1 MNPAGDRPLDP
12 HRRPISGWYSF
23 LLEVGYILLAVGCS
37 LLLYAGFPF
46 THPLL
51 PAGFLLLSALILLPA
66 KIWLRRKLENPPES
80 DVPPSSKEEQSDILE
95 SEPSIPSALQSFHE
109 KKPRQEA
116 VGSLDSRDL
125 LLRFSQILHS
135 TSDLDVLLELIS
147 SQTLRRIPAVSFRI
161 ALVEENTTA
170 MAYAFYSENG
180 ARRADREGSL
190 FPGEE
195 DLAGEVLRTGRP
207 LVTGD
212 YSEACRTRNLPGRES
227 TSAWAG
233 FPLPAGASV
242 TGAMLLLRD
251 TPFAESEQSLLES
264 IAAIAGPAIAKA
276 RLERESSRRAA
287 LLASLVRGSRRI
299 IGTAEQDNLPDA
311 ILSGARDLL
320 ACQSAFLLLPNPSG
334 SWSVERQSGGS
345 DMTGLLPPVGLDHPF
360 AKPAAGDRPT
370 FINRLPGEDP
380 FRAATRKSGSEFL
393 CAVSL
398 PLRRKERICGWIVFW
413 NPLRCSPPSEG
424 EALLLNEF
432 AALSVAALETSR
444 PGASVDGAATALAE
458 ELTSLQHLDQ
468 ELNSAPDPAGAMAVT
483 LDWAIRYAEAAAG
496 LAAICAED
504 SFEVAAISGYPEGS
518 GPEKGTRLPG
528 ESAGFSE
535 SIQSGKAFLHRVQ
548 GSVASGLLASGRSS
562 LFLPIRRNTQNLGV
576 LVLESKSEDA
586 FPPAQ
591 VEFLE
596 QLASHAAIAISNA
609 QLYAEVRSANQ
620 AKSEFIS
627 FVAHE
632 LKTPMTSIRGYTDLV
647 AQGAVGPVS
656 QPQANFLAT
665 IRLNVDR
672 MAALV
677 SDLND
682 VSRIESGRLKLEFT
696 SVALTPALEEV
707 VEALR
712 SQIEGKEQKLALEI
726 PADLPPA
733 WVDRG
738 RLIQIL
744 TNLVSNAHKYTPHG
758 GSLRITAER
767 STNHWDPAG
776 PPEVVHF
783 LIQDSGLGISLQEQ
797 KSIFQKFFRSEDGTV
812 RDLPGTGLGL
822 HITRNLVE
830 MHGGKIW
837 FESELH
843 KGSTFHFTVPAASV

>member
-1 MNPAGDRPLDP
+1 MNPAGDRPFDT

-23 LLEVGYILLAVGCS
+23 FLEVGYFLLAVGCS
-37 LLLYAGFPF
+37 LLLYAAFPSAP
-46 THPLL
+46 PLL
-51 PAGFLLLSALILLPA
+51 PAGFLLLSALILLPVRNW
-66 KIWLRRKLENPPES
+66 IRRKLQNPPES
-80 DVPPSSKEEQSDILE
+80 VTSPSLERGQSDILE
-95 SEPSIPSALQSFHE
+95 SEPSIPSALQSSHE
-109 KKPRQEA
+109 KPLRQETA
-116 VGSLDSRDL
+116 GSPDSRDL
-125 LLRFSQILHS
+125 LLRLSQILHS
-135 TSDLDVLLELIS
+135 TSDLDVLLELTA

-161 ALVEENTTA
+161 ALLEENTTA
-170 MAYAFYSENG
+170 MKYAFYSENG
-180 ARRADREGSL
+180 ARRSDREGSL

-195 DLAGEVLRTGRP
+195 DLAGEVVRTGRP

-227 TSAWAG
+227 TPAWAG

-242 TGAMLLLRD
+242 SGAMLLLRD
-251 TPFAESEQSLLES
+251 TPFTESEQSLLES

-276 RLERESSRRAA
+276 RMEMESSRRAA
-287 LLASLVRGSRRI
+287 LLANLVRASRRI
-299 IGTAEQDNLPDA
+299 ISIAEQDKLPDA

-320 ACQSAFLLLPNPSG
+320 PCQSAFLLLPDPSG
-334 SWSVERQSGGS
+334 SWNVARQSGGS
-345 DMTGLLPPVGLDHPF
+345 DAAALLPPVGLDHPF

-370 FINRLPGEDP
+370 FINRLPGDDP
-380 FRAATRKSGSEFL
+380 FRCAVRKSGSEFL

-398 PLRRKERICGWIVFW
+398 PLRRKEKICGWIVFW
-413 NPLRCSPPSEG
+413 NPLRSAPPSDG
-424 EALLLNEF
+424 EVLLLNEF
-432 AALSVAALETSR
+432 AALSVAALEKTR
-444 PGASVDGAATALAE
+444 PGAAVDVSATALAE

-468 ELNSAPDPAGAMAVT
+468 ELNSASDPAGAMAVT

-504 SFEVAAISGYPEGS
+504 SFEVAAVSGYPEGA
-518 GPEKGTRLPG
+518 GPEEGTRLPR

-535 SIQSGKAFLHRVQ
+535 SIQSGKAFLRRVQ
-548 GSVASGLLASGRSS
+548 GSIASGLLPTGRSS
-562 LFLPIRRNTQNLGV
+562 LFLPIRRNAENLGV
-576 LVLESKSEDA
+576 LVLESNSKEA

-656 QPQANFLAT
+656 QPQSNFLAT

-696 SVALTPALEEV
+696 AVALPPALEEV

-712 SQIEGKEQKLALEI
+712 SQIEGKEQKLTLEI

-758 GSLRITAER
+758 GSLRIAAE
-767 STNHWDPAG
+767 SSINHWDPAG

-797 KSIFQKFFRSEDGTV
+797 KSVFQKFFRSEDGTV

-830 MHGGKIW
+830 MHGGRIW
-837 FESELH
+837 FESELR